1 MIVNSAFL
9 NLDFDYYVRDYKCL
23 DSLFFINK
31 SVGAT
36 TYLWDFGNG
45 NVSIQTSSSY
55 DYASGVYTVTLIGS
69 NTSCVDTLKKV
80 ITVSSNSSL
89 NNENTPNVFTPN
101 GDRVNDVFDFKI
113 MSNCED
119 FTFEIYD
126 RWGLLI
132 LKDKKQSFWDGRTS
146 SGEEVTDGTY
156 FYIMN
161 TESGRKLKGTV
172 TLFRQGIINLFYKY
186 K

>member
-1 MIVNSAFL
+1 
-9 NLDFDYYVRDYKCL
+9 
-23 DSLFFINK
+23 
-31 SVGAT
+31 
-36 TYLWDFGNG
+36 
-45 NVSIQTSSSY
+45 
-55 DYASGVYTVTLIGS
+55 
-69 NTSCVDTLKKV
+69 
-80 ITVSSNSSL
+80 
-89 NNENTPNVFTPN
+89 
-101 GDRVNDVFDFKI
+101 

-172 TLFRQGIINLFYKY
+172 TLFR
-186 K
+186 

>member
-1 MIVNSAFL
+1 
-9 NLDFDYYVRDYKCL
+9 
-23 DSLFFINK
+23 LFFINK

-172 TLFRQGIINLFYKY
+172 TLFR
-186 K
+186 